1 LNLFDLDTEIDWK
14 AYMQEVSGFLNGER
28 DYMKLHGD
36 TGPLVY
42 PAGFVYIYSVL
53 YHFTSEG
60 VNIQKGQ
67 YIFAI
72 LYLWTQYVVFK
83 IYQSS
88 RKIPPYVLI
97 FLSLSKRIHS
107 IYVLRLF
114 NDCFAMA
121 FLYSCIWA
129 MINRKWK
136 LSCVL
141 YRYFSNICLDLF
153 NYYV

>member
-1 LNLFDLDTEIDWK
+1 
-14 AYMQEVSGFLNGER
+14 MQEVSGFLIGER
-28 DYMKLHGD
+28 DYIKIHGD

-42 PAGFVYIYSVL
+42 PAGFVYIYSAL
-53 YHFTSEG
+53 YYFTSEG
-60 VNIQKGQ
+60 VNIRKGQ

-72 LYLWTQYVVFK
+72 LYLWTLYVVFK

-88 RKIPPYVLI
+88 RKMPPYVLI
-97 FLSLSKRIHS
+97 FLSLSKRLHS

-114 NDCFAMA
+114 NDCVAMA

-129 MINRKWK
+129 MVNRKWK

-141 YRYFSNICLDLF
+141 YRYFLLSLAIMNF
-153 NYYV
+153 F

>member
-1 LNLFDLDTEIDWK
+1 MFLKISFLDTEIDWK

-28 DYMKLHGD
+28 DYMKLRGD

-42 PAGFVYIYSVL
+42 PAGFVYIYSAL
-53 YHFTSEG
+53 YHFTSKG
-60 VNIQKGQ
+60 VNIQRGQ
-67 YIFAI
+67 YLFAI
-72 LYLWTQYVVFK
+72 LYLWTQYVIFK

-114 NDCFAMA
+114 NDCVAMA

-141 YRYFSNICLDLF
+141 YRYFTFLSIYEF
-153 NYYV
+153 F

>member
-1 LNLFDLDTEIDWK
+1 
-14 AYMQEVSGFLNGER
+14 MQEVSGFLNGER

-42 PAGFVYIYSVL
+42 PVGFIYLYSVF
-53 YHFTSEG
+53 YHITSQG
-60 VNIQKGQ
+60 VDIKKGQ

-72 LYLWTQYVVFK
+72 LYLFTLYIVFK
-83 IYQSS
+83 IYRASS
-88 RKIPPYVLI
+88 KIPPYVLI
-97 FLSLSKRIHS
+97 LLSLSKRLHS

-114 NDCFAMA
+114 NDCFAMV

-136 LSCVL
+136 LSCTL
-141 YRYFSNICLDLF
+141 YRYFTFFSFSFFMNKKRTIIF
-153 NYYV
+153 FFPF